1 MIKFPNSTE
10 AACKRLRVTYRTARK
25 VTEKTL
31 SCARFARA
39 NRVRA
44 KKGRRS
50 ADVWVLEMR
59 EERKREGR
67 IEEEG
72 KSEMQRR
79 AKSSVG
85 TVGSV
90 GSRPHRP
97 GRRSHSPC
105 STLTNDLVRGHV

>member
-1 MIKFPNSTE
+1 M
-10 AACKRLRVTYRTARK
+10 VTYNTANCEESYESRTSKDA
-25 VTEKTL
+25 
-31 SCARFARA
+31 
-39 NRVRA
+39 
-44 KKGRRS
+44 
-50 ADVWVLEMR
+50 WVLETR

-85 TVGSV
+85 TVGSA
-90 GSRPHRP
+90 GSRPLP
-97 GRRSHSPC
+97 AGRRSHSPC